1 MKQCFESPE
10 ELKKLQALRISGVLY
25 LLGKLQ
31 GYPVFDIGSC
41 DYDESLLIKA
51 LFEKKIPEV
60 LLKRWSVISK
70 KFLVS

>member
-1 MKQCFESPE
+1 MKQCFENPQ
-10 ELKKLQALRISGVLY
+10 ELKKFQGLRISGVLY

-51 LFEKKIPEV
+51 N
-60 LLKRWSVISK
+60 
-70 KFLVS
+70 